1 MVLKSGSMA
10 NKHLSVIIVP
20 HTKTSTKTLC
30 FSRKMLKMS
39 AIGGIAL
46 AVVLL
51 AILVDYARMSVIRG
65 RYKALR
71 AETTEQKTTIA
82 GYEKSITELQ
92 TKISNLESYTKKLNI
107 MAGLKSPDVLTAPAG
122 VGGGD
127 PGQGDETEP
136 PADPPVQVPAPA
148 GPQVLGPGTIQ
159 NLSRKAQSI
168 ESNLTS
174 LLSYFESDN
183 LRLASTPSIMPT
195 AGWISSVY
203 GHRNDPF
210 TGAWTMHWGLD
221 ISTNMGNPIMATADG
236 IVIKVE
242 TDKYLGKNVTIS
254 HGNGYT
260 TIYGHMSNFA
270 VKAGQKVKRRD
281 IIGYIGQTGK
291 AAGPH
296 VHYEVFKDGK
306 RIDPRNFLLEE

>member
-1 MVLKSGSMA
+1 MP

-30 FSRKMLKMS
+30 FSRKTLKML
-39 AIGGIAL
+39 AIGGIAVGLFLL
-46 AVVLL
+46 AV
-51 AILVDYARMSVIRG
+51 LVDYARMSVIRG

-71 AETTEQKTTIA
+71 VETAEQRSTIA
-82 GYEKSITELQ
+82 GYEKSIGELQ
-92 TKISNLESYTKKLNI
+92 TKISNLESYAKKLNV

-122 VGGGD
+122 VGGGAPD
-127 PGQGDETEP
+127 DEPAPEAEP
-136 PADPPVQVPAPA
+136 PAEATASNGPA
-148 GPQVLGPGTIQ
+148 VIEPGTIRT
-159 NLSRKAQSI
+159 LSQKALSI
-168 ESNLTS
+168 ENNLTS
-174 LLSYFESDN
+174 LLSFFESDS
-183 LRLASTPSIMPT
+183 LRLASTPSIMPA
-195 AGWISSVY
+195 AGWIASVF

-221 ISTNMGNPIMATADG
+221 ISTNIGNPIMATADG
-236 IVIKVE
+236 IVIKVQ

-254 HGNGYT
+254 HGNGFT
-260 TIYGHMSNFA
+260 TVYGHMSNFA
-270 VKAGQKVKRRD
+270 VSAGQKVKRRD

-306 RIDPRNFLLEE
+306 RVDPRNFLLEE

>member
-1 MVLKSGSMA
+1 MA
-10 NKHLSVIIVP
+10 KKHISVIIVP

-30 FSRKMLKMS
+30 FSQRALKIL
-39 AIGGIAL
+39 AVGGIVFGL
-46 AVVLL
+46 VLL
-51 AILVDYARMSVIRG
+51 AVLVDYVRMSVIRG

-71 AETTEQKTTIA
+71 VETAEQRSTIA
-82 GYEKSITELQ
+82 GYERSISELQ
-92 TKISNLESYTKKLNI
+92 TKISNLESYTKKLNV

-127 PGQGDETEP
+127 PGKGEP
-136 PADPPVQVPAPA
+136 EPEINPNEAPAPR
-148 GPQVLGPGTIQ
+148 GPQIINPGTIQ
-159 NLSRKAQSI
+159 NLSQKAKSL
-168 ESNLTS
+168 ENNLAS
-174 LLSYFESDN
+174 LLNFFESDS
-183 LRLASTPSIMPT
+183 LRLASTPSIMPA
-195 AGWISSVY
+195 AGWISSVF

-221 ISTNMGNPIMATADG
+221 ISTNIGNPIMATADG

-242 TDKYLGKNVTIS
+242 TDKYLGKNITIS

-260 TIYGHMSNFA
+260 TVYGHMSNFA
-270 VKAGQKVKRRD
+270 VRAGQKVKRRD

-306 RIDPRNFLLEE
+306 RVDPRNFLLEE

>member
-1 MVLKSGSMA
+1 MP

-30 FSRKMLKMS
+30 FSKKTLKILG
-39 AIGGIAL
+39 IGGVAL
-46 AVVLL
+46 GLVLL
-51 AILVDYARMSVIRG
+51 AMLVDYARMSVIRG

-71 AETTEQKTTIA
+71 AETAEQRSTIA
-82 GYEKSITELQ
+82 DYEKSITELQ

-107 MAGLKSPDVLTAPAG
+107 MAGLKSPEVLTAPAG
-122 VGGGD
+122 IGGGD
-127 PGQGDETEP
+127 PGKDEPEP
-136 PADPPVQVPAPA
+136 YIEQPAAAPSSS
-148 GPQVLGPGTIQ
+148 GPRHIDPGTIQ
-159 NLSRKAQSI
+159 SLNQKARSI

-174 LLSYFESDN
+174 LLSFFESDN

-195 AGWISSVY
+195 AGWISSVF

-221 ISTNMGNPIMATADG
+221 ISTNIGNPIMATADG

-254 HGNGYT
+254 HGNGFT
-260 TIYGHMSNFA
+260 TVYGHMSNFA

>member
-1 MVLKSGSMA
+1 MA

-30 FSRKMLKMS
+30 FSRKTLKT
-39 AIGGIAL
+39 L
-46 AVVLL
+46 AVAGIVAGVLL
-51 AILVDYARMSVIRG
+51 LAMTVDYARMSVIRV

-71 AETTEQKTTIA
+71 AESAEQKTTIA

-92 TKISNLESYTKKLNI
+92 AKISNLESYTKKLNI

-127 PGQGDETEP
+127 PSKDGPEAYVEP
-136 PADPPVQVPAPA
+136 PTQVPAPV
-148 GPQVLGPGTIQ
+148 GPQVVGPGMIQ
-159 NLSRKAQSI
+159 NLSQKAQSI
-168 ESNLTS
+168 ETNLTS

-195 AGWISSVY
+195 AGWISSVF

-210 TGAWTMHWGLD
+210 TGAWTMHWGID
-221 ISTNMGNPIMATADG
+221 ISTNLGNPIMATADG

-270 VKAGQKVKRRD
+270 VRAGQKVKRRD
-281 IIGYIGQTGK
+281 IIGYVGQTGK

-296 VHYEVFKDGK
+296 VHYEVWKDGK

>member
-1 MVLKSGSMA
+1 MP

-30 FSRKMLKMS
+30 FSQKTLKML

-46 AVVLL
+46 ALVLL
-51 AILVDYARMSVIRG
+51 AVIVDYARMSVIRG

-71 AETTEQKTTIA
+71 VETAEQRSTIA
-82 GYEKSITELQ
+82 GYEKSIGDLQ
-92 TKISNLESYTKKLNI
+92 TKISNLESYAKKLNV

-122 VGGGD
+122 IGGGAPD
-127 PGQGDETEP
+127 DEPVPEAEP
-136 PADPPVQVPAPA
+136 PAEAPAPG
-148 GPQVLGPGTIQ
+148 GPAVIEPGTILTLSQ
-159 NLSRKAQSI
+159 KALSIENNLS
-168 ESNLTS
+168 S
-174 LLSYFESDN
+174 LLSFFESDS
-183 LRLASTPSIMPT
+183 LRLASTPSIMPA
-195 AGWISSVY
+195 AGWIASVF

-210 TGAWTMHWGLD
+210 TGAWTMHWGID
-221 ISTNMGNPIMATADG
+221 ISTNIGNPIMATADG
-236 IVIKVE
+236 IVIKVQ

-254 HGNGYT
+254 HGNGFT

-270 VKAGQKVKRRD
+270 VTAGQKVKRRD

-306 RIDPRNFLLEE
+306 RVDPRNFLLEE